1 MFGKIIHEMADNG
14 EIDLISPYPSL
25 HKYSMMS
32 DFKFIILNSW
42 ASSDSDISN
51 FDRLVIQGYRLIKRF
66 SLSTAELYGLEAA
79 NIETEKVPVSVGPMA
94 KVRIKREKD

>member
-1 MFGKIIHEMADNG
+1 MADNG

-51 FDRLVIQGYRLIKRF
+51 FDRLIIQGYRAIKKF
-66 SLSTAELYGLEAA
+66 SLSTAELYGLEGA
-79 NIETEKVPVSVGPMA
+79 NIETEKVPISVGPMA
-94 KVRIKREKD
+94 KVKIKREREE